1 MKAVKKSSV
10 QDDVKLIVLS
20 ANVSGKPFE
29 LKAALKSVEQLR
41 EQAEANYH
49 QYEMMGRNA
58 ARELMGS
65 VYAVWCE
72 AKASGQFETFIANIK
87 QQLKQLDVTV
97 KASSKPSSFLI
108 RYVFKNASD
117 KQVHVYGRAL
127 DVAFDEEK
135 IPADA
140 FTTLVEKTK
149 GGFDGLRSKGVSSK
163 VAGKKASIALSKC
176 NAERTIDTIENLT
189 WTTDEQYSV
198 FIAVRNPDDTAD
210 IKDALLTAEQKDAI
224 LVRFLINKTKLEKP
238 TKEKSSNEAIKN
250 LIAELDAKV
259 AERASIVDQLT
270 VEVELAQK
278 VGKPTQELASMLKIE
293 GIKLNASME
302 SVKVAKAALKV

>member
-1 MKAVKKSSV
+1 MANVICLQEDTVVNVEDFVKKSE
-10 QDDVKLIVLS
+10 
-20 ANVSGKPFE
+20 AAFNVE
-29 LKAALKSVEQLR
+29 MAMKSVEQLR
-41 EQAEANYH
+41 EQAETNYH

-58 ARELMGS
+58 ARELMGR

-72 AKASGQFETFIANIK
+72 AKASGQFESFIANIK
-87 QQLKQLDVTV
+87 EKLRQLDVTV
-97 KASSKPSSFLI
+97 KNSSKPSSFLI

-127 DVAFDEEK
+127 DVAFDEK
-135 IPADA
+135 QIPAA
-140 FTTLVEKTK
+140 EFTALVEETK
-149 GGFDGLRSKGVSSK
+149 GGFDGLRSQAVGSA
-163 VAGKKASIALSKC
+163 VADKKTSIALIKC
-176 NAERTIDTIENLT
+176 IAEHTIDTVENLN
-189 WTTDEQYSV
+189 WATDEQYSV

-210 IKDALLTAEQKDAI
+210 IKDALLTQEQKDAI

-238 TKEKSSNEAIKN
+238 AKEKSSNEAIKN

-259 AERASIVDQLT
+259 AEQESIVDQLT

-302 SVKVAKAALKV
+302 SVRVAKAALKA